1 MRMLIASLSLGL
13 ACVSISA
20 ANADTFTVDPVHSS
34 VLYCAGHMGISNS
47 WGRFDD
53 VSGKITLDE
62 KDPKANAIDF
72 TIKPASINSGDPK
85 RDEHLRSVDFLNAKQ
100 FPAITFKSD
109 SVKAIDAKTYEAT
122 GTLTLH
128 GVSKPITLKIEKVGA
143 GQHPMIG
150 TAIGLESAFTIKRSD
165 FDMKNM
171 LEAIPDNV
179 KLLVSIEASHK

>member
-1 MRMLIASLSLGL
+1 MRKLIASVSLGL
-13 ACVSISA
+13 MLVSVVKA
-20 ANADTFTVDPVHSS
+20 ETFNVDPVHSS

-53 VSGKITLDE
+53 VSGKISLDD

-85 RDEHLRSVDFLNAKQ
+85 RDEHLRSVDFFNAKQ

-109 SVKAIDAKTYEAT
+109 SVKQVDAKTYEAT

-179 KLLVSIEASHK
+179 KLLVSIEASHR